1 MPFFNY
7 TAKNTFGN
15 IVKGK
20 VEAQTERH
28 AAIEITN
35 RGLLLIKL
43 TPLTSSSF
51 AFLKNIS
58 GGIKTAEVVRFTRQL
73 STMITAGLPLASA
86 LSILVRQNK
95 GEFAALI
102 ATILQDVE
110 GGMTFSEALGKHP
123 KVFSRLYVQLVNAG
137 ETGGVMDQVLD
148 RLAINLEKSHE
159 FRSKTKGA
167 MIYPAIVVI
176 AMIVVGFIMMIFVI
190 PQMTAMYED
199 FGAELP
205 LPTKILIG
213 SSNFLVQ
220 YKWIFLALLAIG
232 IGFFTRW
239 KNTEAGQR
247 LIAQTVLRL
256 PIFGDLMKKIIL
268 TEFARTIALLLGA
281 GISLLKA
288 LDIVTE
294 GINNVLYREA
304 LGQAA
309 DEVEKGVAL
318 STALERFEL
327 FPPILY
333 QMIRVGEETG
343 KLDEI
348 LTKVSEYFES
358 ESEQAVRNMTAAI
371 EPMIMIVLGIGVGLM
386 VIAVI
391 MPIYSL
397 TSQF

>member
-1 MPFFNY
+1 
-7 TAKNTFGN
+7 
-15 IVKGK
+15 
-20 VEAQTERH
+20 
-28 AAIEITN
+28 
-35 RGLLLIKL
+35 
-43 TPLTSSSF
+43 
-51 AFLKNIS
+51 
-58 GGIKTAEVVRFTRQL
+58 
-73 STMITAGLPLASA
+73 
-86 LSILVRQNK
+86 
-95 GEFAALI
+95 
-102 ATILQDVE
+102 
-110 GGMTFSEALGKHP
+110 
-123 KVFSRLYVQLVNAG
+123 
-137 ETGGVMDQVLD
+137 
-148 RLAINLEKSHE
+148 
-159 FRSKTKGA
+159 